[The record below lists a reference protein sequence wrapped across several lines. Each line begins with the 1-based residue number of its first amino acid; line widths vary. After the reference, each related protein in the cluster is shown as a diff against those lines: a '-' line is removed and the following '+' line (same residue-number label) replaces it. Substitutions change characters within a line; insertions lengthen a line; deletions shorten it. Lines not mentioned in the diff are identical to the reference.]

1 MFDKEDLLHYFDQLA
16 EIERDMKE
24 TYLFLRDE
32 VKNPEYKE
40 IFSALMT
47 EESAHER
54 LIEELKD
61 VIRR

>member
-32 VKNPEYKE
+32 VKRPEYKE
-40 IFSALMT
+40 IFSSLME

-54 LIEELKD
+54 LMEELKGI
-61 VIRR
+61 IRR